1 MDKCKCLIMKIFFL
15 RILYSVP
22 ICSKT
27 FFLFFFEILYNLW
40 LNFDNIFLYNF
51 IGIYKC
57 NFSISINFYYLYEIQ
72 LSVIIF
78 LLTNLTLIAKLIKF

>member
-1 MDKCKCLIMKIFFL
+1 MSDYENFFFKNIVFSSNMFQNIFLI
-15 RILYSVP
+15 
-22 ICSKT
+22 
-27 FFLFFFEILYNLW
+27 FFEILYNLW